1 MNRQNLKSGRVEGFV
16 MAKQHYFFKLV
27 PPCPTFT
34 QDMTDDERRLM
45 DEHGRYF
52 QEHFAA
58 GRVLLF
64 GPVMARDGAFGLGI
78 LEVDGEEEAR
88 QFGAGDPSVKAG
100 LNRFEISPMRVSAAR
115 AKGQ

>member
-27 PPCPTFT
+27 PPRPTFT

-64 GPVMARDGAFGLGI
+64 GPGWREMVLSDSAFWKLMAKRRLGS
-78 LEVDGEEEAR
+78 LAQATHR
-88 QFGAGDPSVKAG
+88 
-100 LNRFEISPMRVSAAR
+100 
-115 AKGQ
+115 